1 MVRKHL
7 PNVVQYCSL
16 CCLLTALL
24 CAPRMYFQAYSLPIC
39 RFTGCESL
47 RHIVRGSYR
56 SVPCEAQSMLH
67 DGKRYR
73 AITGLCR
80 SLGCKSDSLTCL
92 SSTDILGK
100 GRTCSRSYLHLPCSQ
115 CLIYLNQNKKKE
127 SLFKFP
133 AGISWQHVFISMA
146 REVYGTLLICTIP
159 PTQFLPWS
167 IRMFEQCLA

>member
-1 MVRKHL
+1 M
-7 PNVVQYCSL
+7 VQYCSL

-24 CAPRMYFQAYSLPIC
+24 CAPWMYFQACSLPLC

-47 RHIVRGSYR
+47 RHIVRGLYR
-56 SVPCEAQSMLH
+56 SVPREAHSVLH
-67 DGKRYR
+67 AGKMCR

-80 SLGCKSDSLTCL
+80 SLGSKSDSLTCL

-100 GRTCSRSYLHLPCSQ
+100 GRTCSGSYLHLPCSQ
-115 CLIYLNQNKKKE
+115 CLIYLNQNKKE

-133 AGISWQHVFISMA
+133 AGISWQHIFISMA

-159 PTQFLPWS
+159 PTQFLP
-167 IRMFEQCLA
+167 